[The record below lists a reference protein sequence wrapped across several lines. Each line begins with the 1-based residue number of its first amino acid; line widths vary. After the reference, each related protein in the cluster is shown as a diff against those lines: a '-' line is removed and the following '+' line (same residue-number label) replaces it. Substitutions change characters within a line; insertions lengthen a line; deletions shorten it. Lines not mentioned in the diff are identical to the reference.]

1 MAAGRRLDVPVV
13 DLASPDPRAAA
24 KSTRQACVEYGFFYV
39 INHGIERALLERV
52 FADSR
57 KSSSSRPWNG
67 GEDGA
72 GEEQQI
78 QGLHLALLR
87 EGRRLPRVT
96 RATGKIILSLIALSL
111 DLDTEF
117 FHKNGAFEAPSVFLR
132 LLHYADMQRKR

>member
-96 RATGKIILSLIALSL
+96 SR
-111 DLDTEF
+111 
-117 FHKNGAFEAPSVFLR
+117 NSVFLSQQFSQNSVFQPVSAKIQTCER
-132 LLHYADMQRKR
+132 GQ